1 MVVYLCGMEYIY
13 WLAQMIDTSGLMLI
27 KWEKR
32 RAVRESACN
41 QRQEREKKITKI
53 LNASAIVTVYM
64 HGYRSNCVFMH
75 ILTLTDVG
83 VFLVKICKM
92 KSFLHFARLCTH
104 WYGCSYIYI
113 YITEGKGYL
122 RVKHE
127 SATFFMPTIG
137 FFLRLHA
144 YLITLPTFFKVYFL
158 IYKVVLQH
166 FTILFFRQKCK
177 TDPLTFTFFHF
188 NPLTFN
194 FVHLVF

>member
-1 MVVYLCGMEYIY
+1 MVVYLCGMEYVY
-13 WLAQMIDTSGLMLI
+13 WLAQMIDASGLMLI

-64 HGYRSNCVFMH
+64 HGYRSNCVFMY

-113 YITEGKGYL
+113 YHRGKGVSKSETWKRY
-122 RVKHE
+122 V
-127 SATFFMPTIG
+127 
-137 FFLRLHA
+137 LHA
-144 YLITLPTFFKVYFL
+144 YHYFFFKTSRLLNYLTYILQGLFSYLQSCPSTLHYF
-158 IYKVVLQH
+158 I
-166 FTILFFRQKCK
+166 F
-177 TDPLTFTFFHF
+177 
-188 NPLTFN
+188 
-194 FVHLVF
+194 

>member
-1 MVVYLCGMEYIY
+1 M
-13 WLAQMIDTSGLMLI
+13 LATRD
-27 KWEKR
+27 KREK
-32 RAVRESACN
+32 
-41 QRQEREKKITKI
+41 KKITKI

-113 YITEGKGYL
+113 YIYITEGKGYL

-127 SATFFMPTIG
+127 SATFFTPTI
-137 FFLRLHA
+137 F
-144 YLITLPTFFKVYFL
+144 FFKTSRLLNYLTYILQGLFSYLQSCPSTLHYF
-158 IYKVVLQH
+158 I
-166 FTILFFRQKCK
+166 F
-177 TDPLTFTFFHF
+177 
-188 NPLTFN
+188 
-194 FVHLVF
+194 